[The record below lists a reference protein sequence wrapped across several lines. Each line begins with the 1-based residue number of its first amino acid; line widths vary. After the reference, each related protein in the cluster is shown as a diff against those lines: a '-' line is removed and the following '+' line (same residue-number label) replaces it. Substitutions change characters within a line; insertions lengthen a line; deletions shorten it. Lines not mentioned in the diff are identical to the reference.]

1 MSTECPYESRQPPI
15 RIDGYFASPRTFP
28 RSLLVAAGNTAVNE
42 YARRVRAG
50 ECSPQDSWQRPG
62 ARGACSRSTTV
73 VALFVSIAPM
83 IGLHDQLGGRRI
95 PATDE
100 DGVNQAES
108 RKSDPIDHRRLS
120 HRRKNEF
127 SREGMIS
134 NEPQDKQARVNP
146 QSHESEKKSDDKRH
160 CCQG

>member
-1 MSTECPYESRQPPI
+1 
-15 RIDGYFASPRTFP
+15 
-28 RSLLVAAGNTAVNE
+28 
-42 YARRVRAG
+42 
-50 ECSPQDSWQRPG
+50 
-62 ARGACSRSTTV
+62 
-73 VALFVSIAPM
+73 M

-127 SREGMIS
+127 SREGMVS
-134 NEPQDKQARVNP
+134 NEPQDKQARVYP
-146 QSHESEKKSDDKRH
+146 QSHENEKKSDDKRH
-160 CCQG
+160 RCQ